1 MSAKDLYYGG
11 MAVAILALVA
21 FFVLYIRTGMTRG
34 ELVQAYWPVG
44 VVFIIGAV
52 VCTLARFAGGDE

>member
-1 MSAKDLYYGG
+1 MSSRDLYYGG

-21 FFVLYIRTGMTRG
+21 FVVLWIRTGMTRG

-44 VVFIIGAV
+44 IAFIVGAA
-52 VCTLARFAGGDE
+52 VCTIAKFAGGDE